1 MNTKLTHFDDDN
13 NINMVDISNK
23 KTTKR
28 IATAVGSVLMK
39 KETLS
44 EIIKKNISK
53 GDVISIAQF
62 AGIMGAKKTSELIP
76 LCHSLNLSSVKVEL
90 NYNSEN
96 NCIDISSEAIINART
111 GVEMEALTAV
121 SIAALTIYDMCKSID
136 KEIKITNIRLLS
148 KSGGKSGDYK
158 LNNDKS

>member
-1 MNTKLTHFDDDN
+1 MNTKLTHFDDDD

-23 KTTKR
+23 NITKR
-28 IATAVGSVLMK
+28 IATAIGSVLMK

-44 EIIKKNISK
+44 KVIKKNISK
-53 GDVISIAQF
+53 GDVMSIAQF

-76 LCHSLNLSSVKVEL
+76 LCHSLNLSSIKVKL
-90 NYNSEN
+90 KYNSEN

-111 GVEMEALTAV
+111 GVEMEALAAV

-136 KEIKITNIRLLS
+136 KEIEITNIKLLS
-148 KSGGKSGDYK
+148 KSGGKSGDYR
-158 LNNDKS
+158 LSNDKS